1 MKSKIDKLLILLL
14 FCISCNE
21 RKSLADYIT
30 TRENEYW
37 RWEDNCQQSSS
48 VYFTFDKDG
57 VFNKYLKYLKEGFV
71 LYNKDTD
78 VQEEDRT
85 WSIKNDTI
93 FVWRHQE
100 YKIIS
105 YNDNEISLTY
115 NHYKTK
121 DICKIKLIK
130 ELK

>member
-1 MKSKIDKLLILLL
+1 M
-14 FCISCNE
+14 
-21 RKSLADYIT
+21 
-30 TRENEYW
+30 
-37 RWEDNCQQSSS
+37 
-48 VYFTFDKDG
+48 
-57 VFNKYLKYLKEGFV
+57 KEGFV